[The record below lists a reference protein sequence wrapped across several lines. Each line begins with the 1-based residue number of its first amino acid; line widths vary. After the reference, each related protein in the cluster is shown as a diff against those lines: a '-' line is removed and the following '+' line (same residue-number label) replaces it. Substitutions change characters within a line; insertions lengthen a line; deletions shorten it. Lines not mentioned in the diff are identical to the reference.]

1 MVAIKQFRDSDSY
14 AQRIAE
20 REISFLKLLHG
31 HPNIIKLLSS
41 FQQQKVPHESVGKVT
56 ERSSKRGGTGVH
68 VFMVF
73 ELMQQ
78 TLLDVLQ

>member
-1 MVAIKQFRDSDSY
+1 M
-14 AQRIAE
+14 
-20 REISFLKLLHG
+20 KLLHG

-41 FQQQKVPHESVGKVT
+41 FQQKTSVTGNLAYHGKRDVKD
-56 ERSSKRGGTGVH
+56 SKATGGNGAH

-78 TLLDVLQ
+78 TLLDVL